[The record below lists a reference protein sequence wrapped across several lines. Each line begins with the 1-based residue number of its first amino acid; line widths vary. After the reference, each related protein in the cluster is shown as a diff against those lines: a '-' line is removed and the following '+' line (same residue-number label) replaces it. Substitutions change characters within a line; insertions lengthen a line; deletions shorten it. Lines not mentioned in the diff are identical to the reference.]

1 MNHHTDETSRWHF
14 YMIDKRPG
22 PSVGDAAE
30 LIELLG
36 FDPWALQSLA
46 IVAEASEE
54 GLAAS
59 RFEVT
64 GQPDQINAIRAA
76 FARLTDSSSACLVVR
91 RPG

>member
-1 MNHHTDETSRWHF
+1 MNHHTHEPSRWHL
-14 YMIDKRPG
+14 YMIDRRPA

-30 LIELLG
+30 LIELPG

-54 GLAAS
+54 GLAAR

-64 GQPDQINAIRAA
+64 GRPDQIDAIRTA
-76 FARLTDSSSACLVVR
+76 FARLVDSSAAVVVK